1 VSESSGFVA
10 LPRSGSRLELA
21 QAAGQLRESMSSH
34 LGALADL
41 SEESRMVEYTNH
53 LVAALQLLDPNWFG
67 RLGGADPGGSSPGG
81 SSPGG
86 SSPGGSS
93 PGGSSPGGSSPG
105 GSSPGGSSPGG
116 SSPGESRFHPDDYAD
131 MLKQLGV
138 LVESAVNVLERQLSS
153 AGVAQQHIVGLQDLA
168 GQLAAVRPEQFSSRA
183 EIGVTSPFEGR
194 GRSVAPQ
201 RTDEG

>member
-1 VSESSGFVA
+1 MSESSGFVA

-67 RLGGADPGGSSPGG
+67 RLGGAD
-81 SSPGG
+81 
-86 SSPGGSS
+86 
-93 PGGSSPGGSSPG
+93 PGGSSPG